1 MTFLCT
7 WYTGCALFANHM
19 ELMVVLNTAFNTFH
33 VKSLVI
39 MLMDNNE
46 LRGTSVFGAFRN
58 VFSFV
63 AIQEIR

>member
-1 MTFLCT
+1 
-7 WYTGCALFANHM
+7 
-19 ELMVVLNTAFNTFH
+19 
-33 VKSLVI
+33 